1 MVETRRGGRQPP
13 TRGGRQPHSS
23 PQGNRKKTSAV
34 TSPSPR
40 SRKATTGDNDDDDD
54 DDKIATR
61 RHQPAR
67 QHAPLPPLPRT
78 NAKRLS
84 LPSTTRSRK
93 KVTLNSDITSIVNPP
108 NEGDEDSDAGAGDD
122 EDNAKQS
129 SLPPSTTHSRNQ
141 VTKTSTTNSVVNPP
155 IGKDNNE
162 GDKVNEAGDDDGAR
176 NQHNKDNEAGEDEEG
191 VHNQNNDSD
200 NETSGS
206 DGTDIDADIRR
217 ITGTTCVDGF

>member
-1 MVETRRGGRQPP
+1 
-13 TRGGRQPHSS
+13 
-23 PQGNRKKTSAV
+23 
-34 TSPSPR
+34 
-40 SRKATTGDNDDDDD
+40 
-54 DDKIATR
+54 
-61 RHQPAR
+61 
-67 QHAPLPPLPRT
+67 
-78 NAKRLS
+78 
-84 LPSTTRSRK
+84 
-93 KVTLNSDITSIVNPP
+93 
-108 NEGDEDSDAGAGDD
+108 
-122 EDNAKQS
+122 
-129 SLPPSTTHSRNQ
+129 

-217 ITGTTCVDGF
+217 ITGTTCVDGFRFVPSFDPSAESSRPLTIPFKNIGSFSKSHVFCFVSLL